1 MEDHI
6 PIPVYV
12 NDFWARGILLSM
24 YNLRLASV
32 SVNSYE
38 STALQYF
45 FIQATNEY
53 KRDGSE
59 FGEDK
64 MRPETITLFFL

>member
-1 MEDHI
+1 
-6 PIPVYV
+6 
-12 NDFWARGILLSM
+12 M